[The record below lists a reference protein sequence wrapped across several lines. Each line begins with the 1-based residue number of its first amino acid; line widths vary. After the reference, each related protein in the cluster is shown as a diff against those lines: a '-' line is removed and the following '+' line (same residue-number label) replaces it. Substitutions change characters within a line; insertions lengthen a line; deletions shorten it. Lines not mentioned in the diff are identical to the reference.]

1 MLGVVSVTPVTVLP
15 ATSGKGVQNRTDGGL
30 VSGRVRLA
38 LVAAAALAAPA
49 GDDHKAINQVA
60 LQAHFVPAAVLMGPS
75 PHGRPRLRE
84 NAPVDPIPVHHE
96 LGFGEPAATDGAIG
110 CLQPG

>member
-49 GDDHKAINQVA
+49 GDDH
-60 LQAHFVPAAVLMGPS
+60 
-75 PHGRPRLRE
+75 
-84 NAPVDPIPVHHE
+84 
-96 LGFGEPAATDGAIG
+96 
-110 CLQPG
+110 